1 MGVIWHK
8 VWRDLAHNKV
18 RTALAVLSIATG
30 VFALGLVFGMH
41 GLIDAHL
48 AQESEV
54 SRPANL
60 TFRGERL
67 GQETVEATLREPGVA
82 YAELETVAVIRWRLP
97 QEAEWQR
104 GVLVARENYNAQ
116 LVSRVELL
124 EGNWPGESKNPQSGF
139 TLAVERQTS
148 RHFDIPLG
156 ASIVVGSGH
165 GEMAFI
171 GGVVRKSYVTPLL
184 PGQPATFYST
194 PEMITRLTGVRDPNK
209 LYVRLAPDQ
218 ESIDHVRKQ
227 VEDRLERMG
236 LSITGFTSVGAEDG
250 IPADWMGDMLDA
262 MFVILAVAGVALLG
276 LSAFLIINT
285 MRAII
290 ARQMWQI
297 GVMKA
302 LGATCW
308 RVAHVY
314 LSTALVYGL
323 LALPLA
329 IPLAVIGANV
339 LTNLLL
345 KMINIIATVGFQI
358 SLAAVAVQVMMAVV
372 VSLLAAAM
380 PVIGGAR
387 ISAHACLSTYGLDGR
402 FGRSSLDR
410 LVRRVRFLPRPI
422 ALSLRNVFRRK
433 MRVALTLTTFVIV
446 GVMFISVTS
455 LRSSFYR
462 SVEMM
467 LKGFA
472 YDVMIVSPRHYRV
485 DRLIEVT
492 ESAPGVVR
500 VEVWE
505 RVYANLSLV
514 AGPERRPQLVEGHN
528 QGTGEKDILIFG
540 RPPGSEA
547 LRPSVVAGRDLLPGE
562 GRAIVIDNRI
572 AVERG
577 IGVGDEVTL
586 TIAGRESTW
595 TVVGLLAQTAA
606 AGPEV
611 TSFVPFDTLAQET
624 GHADRGNM
632 VIVISEAHDAAARE
646 QLVTD
651 LGDVYAAQHIETT
664 YLGSA
669 DELRQTLYASFD
681 VQSYLMWAI
690 GFLAAVVGS
699 MGLVGTLSINVIE
712 RMREVGV
719 MRAVGAVSW
728 DVFGIFVGEGVC
740 LGVLSWVLTVPLSYP
755 GARVFSDTIGMISFG
770 SPYDFE
776 YSFSSVI
783 VWLVLVVALS
793 ALSSVWPAWRATR
806 VSVREALAYE

>member
-1 MGVIWHK
+1 MGVIWYK

-41 GLIDAHL
+41 GLMDAHL
-48 AQESEV
+48 AQEDEV
-54 SRPANL
+54 GRPANL

-67 GQETVEATLREPGVA
+67 GQQTVEATLREPGVA
-82 YAELETVAVIRWRLP
+82 YAELETVAIIRWRLP

-104 GVLVARENYNAQ
+104 GVLVARDNYDAQ
-116 LVSRVELL
+116 LISRVELL
-124 EGNWPGESKNPQSGF
+124 EGNWPSESKNPQSGF
-139 TLAVERQTS
+139 MFAVERQTS
-148 RHFDIPLG
+148 RHFDIPPG

-165 GEMAFI
+165 GEMALV

-194 PEMITRLTGVRDPNK
+194 PEMIARLTGVRDPNK
-209 LYVRLAPDQ
+209 LYVRLAPGQ
-218 ESIDHVRKQ
+218 ESIDDVQKQ

-236 LSITGFTSVGAEDG
+236 LSITGFTSVGVEDG

-262 MFVILAVAGVALLG
+262 MFVVLAVSGVALLG

-290 ARQMWQI
+290 ARQVWQI

-302 LGATCW
+302 LGATFW
-308 RVAHVY
+308 RVVYVY

-345 KMINIIATVGFQI
+345 EMINIITTVGFQI
-358 SLAAVAVQVMMAVV
+358 SVAAVVVQVVMAVV
-372 VSLLAAAM
+372 VSLLAAAI

-402 FGRSSLDR
+402 FGRGLLDR
-410 LVRRVRFLPRPI
+410 LVAHMRFLPRPM

-462 SVEMM
+462 SVEVM

-485 DRLIEVT
+485 GQLIEVT

-505 RVYANLSLV
+505 RVYADLSL
-514 AGPERRPQLVEGHN
+514 ATGPEHSR
-528 QGTGEKDILIFG
+528 GTGEKEILIFG
-540 RPPGSEA
+540 RPAGSEA

-572 AVERG
+572 AVEKG

-586 TIAGRESTW
+586 VIAGRESTW

-606 AGPEV
+606 AGPDV
-611 TSFVPFDTLAQET
+611 TSFVPSDMLVQET

-632 VIVISEAHDAAARE
+632 VIVISEAHDTAARE
-646 QLVTD
+646 QLVAD
-651 LGDVYAAQHIETT
+651 LGDVYAAQHIETI
-664 YLGSA
+664 YLSSA

-681 VQSYLMWAI
+681 VQSYLFWTM

-699 MGLVGTLSINVIE
+699 MGLVGTFSINVIE

-740 LGVLSWVLTVPLSYP
+740 LGVLSWVLPC
-755 GARVFSDTIGMISFG
+755 R
-770 SPYDFE
+770 
-776 YSFSSVI
+776 SVI
-783 VWLVLVVALS
+783 RGRAFS
-793 ALSSVWPAWRATR
+793 AIQ
-806 VSVREALAYE
+806 LA

>member
-1 MGVIWHK
+1 
-8 VWRDLAHNKV
+8 
-18 RTALAVLSIATG
+18 
-30 VFALGLVFGMH
+30 
-41 GLIDAHL
+41 
-48 AQESEV
+48 
-54 SRPANL
+54 
-60 TFRGERL
+60 
-67 GQETVEATLREPGVA
+67 
-82 YAELETVAVIRWRLP
+82 
-97 QEAEWQR
+97 
-104 GVLVARENYNAQ
+104 
-116 LVSRVELL
+116 
-124 EGNWPGESKNPQSGF
+124 
-139 TLAVERQTS
+139 
-148 RHFDIPLG
+148 
-156 ASIVVGSGH
+156 
-165 GEMAFI
+165 MAFI
-171 GGVVRKSYVTPLL
+171 GGVVRKSYVTPLQ

-194 PEMITRLTGVRDPNK
+194 PEMIRRLTGDRDPNK
-209 LYVRLAPDQ
+209 LYVRLAPGQ
-218 ESIDHVRKQ
+218 GSIDDVRKQ
-227 VEDRLERMG
+227 VDDRLERMG

-262 MFVILAVAGVALLG
+262 MFVVLAVSGVALLG

-302 LGATCW
+302 LGATSW

-358 SLAAVAVQVMMAVV
+358 LLAAVAVQVVMAVV

-387 ISAHACLSTYGLDGR
+387 ISAHACLSTYGLGGR

-410 LVRRVRFLPRPI
+410 LVGRVRFLPRPI

-433 MRVALTLTTFVIV
+433 MRVALTLTSFVIV

-514 AGPERRPQLVEGHN
+514 TGPERRPELVEGHSR
-528 QGTGEKDILIFG
+528 GTGEKDILIFG

-577 IGVGDEVTL
+577 IGIGDEVTL
-586 TIAGRESTW
+586 AIAGRESTW

-606 AGPEV
+606 AGPDV

-624 GHADRGNM
+624 GHTDRGNM

-681 VQSYLMWAI
+681 VQSYLMWAM